1 MKKKNASKHI
11 SKDEIPSKILRWYLL
26 LILAPMKRHAQ

>member
-1 MKKKNASKHI
+1 MKNASKHI
-11 SKDEIPSKILRWYLL
+11 SKDKIPSKILVWYFL